1 MIPILFDTNE
11 TSFTSNGLG
20 RLRDCI
26 ECKVTEERNGVYEA
40 DFQYPVTG
48 ANFDRIKVGR
58 IIGVTHN
65 ESEDIQPF
73 DIASYEKPINGVVT
87 FHCTHISYR
96 QSYMTVTGSNINSLA
111 DAFTL
116 LGNAEPTNPFT
127 YQTDKTSSAYMSG
140 ADGKPKSVRSLLG
153 GTEGSILDTYGGEY
167 EWDKFKVILHSSR
180 GETRPFSI
188 RYGVNMLEYNEDF
201 DTQGSYSSCIP
212 FWSNGTETVV
222 GDRQFA
228 TGVTIANRGE
238 CVPLDVS
245 DKFEAQPTKAE
256 VEAMGLSVMASKN
269 VYNPTQTL
277 HVEFARLQDVPDYE
291 NFKRLYQCN
300 LCDTI
305 NVVFPDYKSTG
316 QFKIVKTVWDVLKDR
331 YDSMELGDLSISL
344 SQALGINNSSSYSG
358 SSGGGGGGTDDYTE
372 LTNKPQI
379 NNVTLTGNK
388 TSSQIGVADAVHTHT
403 VSQITDFPTLATVAT
418 SGNYND
424 LSNKP
429 SIPTVNDATLTIQKN
444 GTTVNTFT
452 ANASS
457 NVTANITVP
466 TNNNELTNGAGYITS
481 PNIPYCT
488 CATAAGTAAKT
499 TTIVSGTFTSD
510 DLVTGAQ
517 VLVKF
522 TNSNT
527 VANPTLKIGSTTAKS
542 IKRYGTTAPSTSAA
556 SSWNANSVI
565 MFTYDGTYWQM
576 TDYNNT
582 TYSSMTTAEYE
593 AGTGTTAR
601 TITPARLKDAIQ
613 HWDAVKSVNGKTGA
627 VTLTASDVG
636 ALPDTTTYV
645 SSFNGSTGAVTYTA
659 PVTSVNSKT
668 GAVTLT
674 ASDVGAL
681 PDSTTIPSKLSDL
694 TNDLI
699 YDLGTVTP
707 NDGVFSVSND
717 DVTAI
722 TALWNDG
729 FCALKLSVN
738 SKDYYAYKERIIT
751 YNGLNFMGFVA
762 VEADIAALAVLTG
775 KTLVGI
781 NANGIGMFA
790 VIPDMTAEDVQ
801 VEVSSGLAG
810 KQDTLVSGTNIKTI
824 NSQSILGSGD
834 LNISVSGTKNIW
846 YGTCSTAAATQEK
859 AITTT
864 SGDFVLGTGNMLRVS
879 FTNAAGAFGA
889 ITLNV
894 DGTGAKNAYYH
905 YNGGYTR
912 VNREGWSNGEVIDF
926 VYDGTRFLM
935 VDGGLA
941 TTSHR
946 GKTLLEDSTSSTST
960 TTAATPN
967 SVKTAYDLADTA
979 NTLAGVVAGNLV
991 TSVSS
996 ASTDTEYPSAKC
1008 VYERTTPTVIQAHGS
1023 GNVSTTSGAI
1033 TQIPLVTTDAVY
1045 NNTRDA
1051 EIDTTLGGIKI
1062 KTAGIYRVYGSIYFT
1077 NASGVS
1083 RAGVYLYQSTNGGNY
1098 ASATEIH
1105 NSLMPSS
1112 ASTSNVIPIASKLI
1126 SCAVNDGIY
1135 LAGRA
1140 LGGSSTLSGNNQAT
1154 YLCVEKVGE

>member
-1 MIPILFDTNE
+1 MIPILYDTNE

-48 ANFDRIKVGR
+48 ANFDKIKVGR

-65 ESEDIQPF
+65 ESENIQPF
-73 DIASYEKPINGVVT
+73 DIVSYEKPINGVVT

-111 DAFTL
+111 DAFDL
-116 LGNAEPTNPFT
+116 LGNAEPSNPFT

-167 EWDKFKVILHSSR
+167 EWDKFRVILHDSR

-245 DKFEAQPTKAE
+245 DKFESKPTKAE
-256 VEAMGLSVMASKN
+256 VEAMGVSVMASKN

-305 NVVFPDYKSTG
+305 NVVFPDYEVTE

-331 YDSMELGDLSISL
+331 YESMELGDLSISL
-344 SQALGINNSSSYSG
+344 SQALGVNSSSSYSG

-429 SIPTVNDATLTIQKN
+429 TIPTVNDATLTIQKN

-488 CATAAGTAAKT
+488 CATAAGTKAKT
-499 TTIVSGTFTSD
+499 TTIVSGTFTAD

-522 TNSNT
+522 TYSNT
-527 VANPTLKIGSTTAKS
+527 VADPTLKIGSTTAKT

-582 TYSSMTTAEYE
+582 TYSSMTVAEIE

-601 TITPARLKDAIQ
+601 TITPARLKT
-613 HWDAVKSVNGKTGA
+613 AVQTW
-627 VTLTASDVG
+627 
-636 ALPDTTTYV
+636 
-645 SSFNGSTGAVTYTA
+645 A

-681 PDSTTIPSKLSDL
+681 PDTTTIPSKLSDL

-699 YDLGTVTP
+699 YDLGTVTVSG
-707 NDGVFSVSND
+707 GVFSVSAD

-729 FCALKLSVN
+729 YCALKLTIN
-738 SKDYYAYKERIIT
+738 SIDYYAYKERVIT
-751 YNGLNFMGFVA
+751 YSGLSFMGFVA
-762 VEADIAALAVLTG
+762 VEADINASVIVTG
-775 KTLVGI
+775 KNLVGI
-781 NANGIGMFA
+781 NSGGIGMFA
-790 VIPDMTAEDVQ
+790 FVKDLDNDDVQ
-801 VEVSSGLAG
+801 TIVNNSISG

-824 NSQSILGSGD
+824 NNQSILGSGD
-834 LNISVSGTKNIW
+834 LSITVTGTKNIW
-846 YGTCSTAAATQEK
+846 YGTCSTANTTNAKVVSTSAA
-859 AITTT
+859 
-864 SGDFVLGTGNMLRVS
+864 DFTLATGNMIRVY
-879 FTNAAGAFGA
+879 FTNSAGQNA

-894 DGTGAKNAYYH
+894 DSTGAKNAYYH
-905 YNGGYTR
+905 YNGGYTQ
-912 VNREGWSNGEVIDF
+912 VNSEGWRNGEVVDF

-941 TTSHR
+941 TTSYR

-1023 GNVSTTSGAI
+1023 GNVSTTSSAI

-1051 EIDTTLGGIKI
+1051 EIDTTLGGIRI

-1083 RAGVYLYQSTNGGNY
+1083 RAGVYIFKSTNGGNY
-1098 ASATEIH
+1098 ASAAEIH
-1105 NSLMPSS
+1105 NSLMPST
-1112 ASTSNVIPIASKLI
+1112 ASNSNVIPIASKLI
-1126 SCAVNDGIY
+1126 SCAANDIIY
-1135 LAGRA
+1135 IAGRA
-1140 LGGSSTLSGNNQAT
+1140 LGGSSTLSGNNRAT

>member
-1 MIPILFDTNE
+1 MIPILYDTNE
-11 TSFTSNGLG
+11 IAFESNGLG

-73 DIASYEKPINGVVT
+73 DIVSYEKPINGIVT

-96 QSYMTVTGSNINSLA
+96 QSYMTVTGSNISSLA
-111 DAFTL
+111 DAFDL
-116 LGNAEPTNPFT
+116 LGNAEPSNPFT

-167 EWDKFKVILHSSR
+167 EWDKFRVILHDSR

-222 GDRQFA
+222 GDKQIA

-245 DKFEAQPTKAE
+245 DKFESKPTKAE

-358 SSGGGGGGTDDYTE
+358 SGGGGGGGTTDYTD
-372 LTNKPQI
+372 LDNKPQI

-429 SIPTVNDATLTIQKN
+429 TIPTVNDATLTIQKN

-466 TNNNELTNGAGYITS
+466 TNVSDLSNDSGFITS

-488 CATAAGTAAKT
+488 CATAAGTKAKT
-499 TTIVSGTFTSD
+499 TTIVSGTFTAD

-522 TNSNT
+522 TYSNT
-527 VANPTLKIGSTTAKS
+527 VADPTLKIGSTTAKT
-542 IKRYGTTAPSTSAA
+542 IKRY
-556 SSWNANSVI
+556 
-565 MFTYDGTYWQM
+565 
-576 TDYNNT
+576 
-582 TYSSMTTAEYE
+582 
-593 AGTGTTAR
+593 
-601 TITPARLKDAIQ
+601 
-613 HWDAVKSVNGKTGA
+613 
-627 VTLTASDVG
+627 
-636 ALPDTTTYV
+636 
-645 SSFNGSTGAVTYTA
+645 
-659 PVTSVNSKT
+659 
-668 GAVTLT
+668 
-674 ASDVGAL
+674 
-681 PDSTTIPSKLSDL
+681 
-694 TNDLI
+694 
-699 YDLGTVTP
+699 
-707 NDGVFSVSND
+707 
-717 DVTAI
+717 
-722 TALWNDG
+722 
-729 FCALKLSVN
+729 
-738 SKDYYAYKERIIT
+738 
-751 YNGLNFMGFVA
+751 
-762 VEADIAALAVLTG
+762 
-775 KTLVGI
+775 
-781 NANGIGMFA
+781 
-790 VIPDMTAEDVQ
+790 
-801 VEVSSGLAG
+801 
-810 KQDTLVSGTNIKTI
+810 
-824 NSQSILGSGD
+824 
-834 LNISVSGTKNIW
+834 
-846 YGTCSTAAATQEK
+846 
-859 AITTT
+859 
-864 SGDFVLGTGNMLRVS
+864 
-879 FTNAAGAFGA
+879 
-889 ITLNV
+889 
-894 DGTGAKNAYYH
+894 
-905 YNGGYTR
+905 
-912 VNREGWSNGEVIDF
+912 
-926 VYDGTRFLM
+926 
-935 VDGGLA
+935 
-941 TTSHR
+941 
-946 GKTLLEDSTSSTST
+946 
-960 TTAATPN
+960 
-967 SVKTAYDLADTA
+967 
-979 NTLAGVVAGNLV
+979 
-991 TSVSS
+991 
-996 ASTDTEYPSAKC
+996 
-1008 VYERTTPTVIQAHGS
+1008 
-1023 GNVSTTSGAI
+1023 
-1033 TQIPLVTTDAVY
+1033 
-1045 NNTRDA
+1045 
-1051 EIDTTLGGIKI
+1051 
-1062 KTAGIYRVYGSIYFT
+1062 
-1077 NASGVS
+1077 
-1083 RAGVYLYQSTNGGNY
+1083 
-1098 ASATEIH
+1098 
-1105 NSLMPSS
+1105 
-1112 ASTSNVIPIASKLI
+1112 
-1126 SCAVNDGIY
+1126 
-1135 LAGRA
+1135 
-1140 LGGSSTLSGNNQAT
+1140 
-1154 YLCVEKVGE
+1154 